1 MVNKIDLI
9 PPQNARMWQRYLR
22 REFPTVLFK
31 ATTQT
36 QSSNIAT
43 GATLHKKSLMQN
55 TEMIEKMTSQS
66 LAVGAENVL
75 NILKNYAR
83 VKGHGS
89 AKQQITVGIIGFP
102 NVGKS
107 SVINSLKRSK
117 AANVGNQP
125 GVTKKMQ
132 EISLDKNIVLI
143 DSPGVILST
152 NEQSDSLIL
161 RSAIKVEELSDPIKP
176 VEALLNRI
184 DSEQLLKFYRIGQ
197 FSNAESFL
205 AQVAKKSGLL

>member
-1 MVNKIDLI
+1 M
-9 PPQNARMWQRYLR
+9 QNADM
-22 REFPTVLFK
+22 V
-31 ATTQT
+31 
-36 QSSNIAT
+36 
-43 GATLHKKSLMQN
+43 
-55 TEMIEKMTSQS
+55 EKMTAHS

-83 VKGHGS
+83 VQGHGS
-89 AKQQITVGIIGFP
+89 AKQLITVGIIGFP

-117 AANVGNQP
+117 AAVVGNTP

-132 EISLDKNIVLI
+132 EITLDKNIVLL

-152 NEQSDSLIL
+152 NDQSDSLIL
-161 RSAIKVEELSDPIKP
+161 RSAIKVEELADPIRP

-184 DSEQLLKFYRIGQ
+184 DKDQLLKFYRIGD
-197 FSNAESFL
+197 FSTAESFL
-205 AQVAKKSGLL
+205 AQVAKRKGLL